1 MGLEFH
7 TRWWRGSI
15 SSVETSAPARLP
27 SAMLQPSNRFGWMGR
42 GRGPA
47 VGLMIARSV
56 TAACPRIGGAAR
68 PAFEVVRVI
77 IDHPAVA
84 AKTRSLVG
92 GTQFLQ
98 LARADAQVMGHLRG
112 EIGRASCRER
122 ACQYVW
128 NAVVAVS

>member
-1 MGLEFH
+1 
-7 TRWWRGSI
+7 
-15 SSVETSAPARLP
+15 
-27 SAMLQPSNRFGWMGR
+27 MLQPSNRFGWMGR

-77 IDHPAVA
+77 IDQSAVA
-84 AKTRSLVG
+84 AKTRSLAG

-98 LARADAQVMGHLRG
+98 LARAAAAVMGRLRG
-112 EIGRASCRER
+112 VEIGTLRWPQADRKSVVEVKRG
-122 ACQYVW
+122 
-128 NAVVAVS
+128 AVRVDLGGR